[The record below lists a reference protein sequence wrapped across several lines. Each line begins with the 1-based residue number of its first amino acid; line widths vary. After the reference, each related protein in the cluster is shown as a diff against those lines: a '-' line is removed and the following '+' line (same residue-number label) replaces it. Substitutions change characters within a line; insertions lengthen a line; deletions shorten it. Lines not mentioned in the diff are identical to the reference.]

1 MKKYISNLTLTN
13 IQKIILLTCLI
24 FLIYSL
30 LLPNS
35 ALVGLPLLF
44 PGITFYYS
52 ARFFDVESI
61 KKVIYSSIP
70 QILFFAYFYIDSIYL
85 SSNNKVSLAP
95 YALYE
100 SLSSLVVCIIFY
112 TLKNTEFLRNNFYK
126 SIALFIVV
134 ACVFFMSPIL
144 FWIGGLLV
152 LPAIILFQSVKAF
165 QGTKKFKILL
175 GLLPWML
182 IPMLILL
189 YSYIQG
195 IGEMDQM
202 IYIIASMIL
211 FSLSIGILVAFSKSS
226 AQSQVTDKV

>member
-1 MKKYISNLTLTN
+1 MKKYIYNLTLTN

-24 FLIYSL
+24 FLFFSL
-30 LLPNS
+30 LLPES

-52 ARFFDVESI
+52 TRFFDVEAI

-85 SSNNKVSLAP
+85 SSSNKGSLAP

-112 TLKNTEFLRNNFYK
+112 TVKNTEFLRNNFYK

-144 FWIGGLLV
+144 FWTGGLLV
-152 LPAIILFQSVKAF
+152 LPAIILFQSVKVF

-175 GLLPWML
+175 GILPWML
-182 IPMLILL
+182 ILW

-195 IGEMDQM
+195 IGEKDQM
-202 IYIIASMIL
+202 IYILVSMII
-211 FSLSIGILVAFSKSS
+211 FSLFIGLLVTLSKSS
-226 AQSQVTDKV
+226 VQSQITDNV